1 MQGDTV
7 RALARRV
14 LGVKDTLPGTNERD
28 VAAPPRLTSLDAFRG
43 FVMLLI
49 MAEAL
54 QFAEI
59 AKAKPGNAFWAF
71 LAWHQ
76 THVEWIGAS
85 LHDLIQPAF
94 SFLVGAALPFS
105 LARRQAEG
113 VARSRIVL
121 QAFRRAGVLV
131 LIGIFLRSTGQPLTY
146 FTFEDT
152 LTQIGLGYGF
162 LVLIALQ
169 RRRWQLVALA
179 SILVLT
185 WLAFALYPVPP
196 DSFNRSGVGVPADW
210 PHWLS
215 GFAAHWNKNVNL
227 AADLDVWLL
236 NLFPREKPFVFNE
249 GGYQTLNFV
258 PTLATML
265 LGLQAGLYLQ
275 MPRPAYRT
283 VMRLAGAGL
292 IGIAA
297 GGLIGWLGLV
307 PVVKRIWTPSWV
319 LFSGGWCFLLVAAFY
334 AVVDGLQ
341 WRRWAFPLV
350 VIGMNSIVAYC
361 ATELSRDFVRD
372 LVKPHIGLVTLWWP
386 GPEYLPL
393 LSGIVVVGL
402 LYWMLL
408 ALYRRRIFVR
418 I

>member
-1 MQGDTV
+1 MPIV
-7 RALARRV
+7 RL
-14 LGVKDTLPGTNERD
+14 LGVKGALPG
-28 VAAPPRLTSLDAFRG
+28 AAATGGADTAVRLTSLDAFRG

-54 QFAEI
+54 QLAEI
-59 AKAKPGNAFWAF
+59 AKARPGNAFWAF

-105 LARRQAEG
+105 LARREALG
-113 VARSRIVL
+113 LGRRRIVL
-121 QAFRRAGVLV
+121 QAFRRAGILV
-131 LIGIFLRSTGQPLTY
+131 LLGIFLRSVGHPLTY

-162 LVLIALQ
+162 LVLIALL
-169 RRRWQLVALA
+169 RRRWQLAALA
-179 SILVLT
+179 AILVLT
-185 WLAFALYPVPP
+185 WLAFALTPLPHAGF
-196 DSFNRSGVGVPADW
+196 DRTAVGVAADW

-215 GFAAHWNKNVNL
+215 GFAAHWNKNANF
-227 AADLDVWLL
+227 AASFDVWLL
-236 NLFPREKPFVFNE
+236 NLLPRETPFVFNE

-265 LGLQAGLYLQ
+265 LGLHAGLYLR
-275 MPRPAYRT
+275 MPRPARET
-283 VMRLAGAGL
+283 VLRLAGAGL
-292 IGIAA
+292 IGIAL
-297 GGLIGWLGLV
+297 GGLLGALGLV
-307 PVVKRIWTPSWV
+307 PVAKRIWTPSWV
-319 LFSGGWCFLLVAAFY
+319 LFSGGWCFLLLAGFY
-334 AVVDGLQ
+334 AVLDGLQ

-361 ATELSRDFVRD
+361 ATELLRDFLRD

-386 GPEYLPL
+386 GPDYLPL

-408 ALYRRRIFVR
+408 ELYRRRIFVR
-418 I
+418 V